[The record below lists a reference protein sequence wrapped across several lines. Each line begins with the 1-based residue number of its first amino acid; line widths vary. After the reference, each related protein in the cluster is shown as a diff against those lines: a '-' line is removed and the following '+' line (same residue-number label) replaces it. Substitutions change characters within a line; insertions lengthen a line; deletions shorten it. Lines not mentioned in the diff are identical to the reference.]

1 MYTNHHAT
9 SHIKIDELVL
19 KHHTDHELW
28 PKGGENRVLGKR
40 GMTSSNLCLL
50 TQRTLTP
57 YENIQ
62 ICHSPYS
69 LLAIAFIHF
78 VLESLLLSR
87 VLCYILGT
95 RKQCIPPT
103 AMELMI

>member
-1 MYTNHHAT
+1 MSYGQKVGKT
-9 SHIKIDELVL
+9 
-19 KHHTDHELW
+19 
-28 PKGGENRVLGKR
+28 GMLGQR

-57 YENIQ
+57 YENVQ

-69 LLAIAFIHF
+69 LLAIEFIHF
-78 VLESLLLSR
+78 VLETLLLSR

-95 RKQCIPPT
+95 RKQCTPPT
-103 AMELMI
+103 AMGLMI